1 MARLTGGWEWL
12 FWMTHPATGS
22 RCSRGPRSHT
32 RTPACAE
39 HRPCGHCGARQAVM
53 IALFGAVMGAL
64 AADAA
69 RLRIEL
75 ARYRWVLGELPG
87 DTDCSP

>member
-1 MARLTGGWEWL
+1 
-12 FWMTHPATGS
+12 
-22 RCSRGPRSHT
+22 
-32 RTPACAE
+32 
-39 HRPCGHCGARQAVM
+39 M